1 MQADP
6 LAPTWDGQSRESNR
20 WERLRDIYE
29 KLRLVLDMPALGL
42 GGIDDLLEQLEQ
54 RLDEASLLFPEPDW
68 LDTGVSGSD
77 GMEHYCGNHLGAFV
91 EVLLRAVGRLAE
103 ERARELADAA
113 GGAKAGDGQ

>member
-6 LAPTWDGQSRESNR
+6 LAPVWDGQNRESNR

-42 GGIDDLLEQLEQ
+42 GGIDDLLEQLED
-54 RLDEASLLFPEPDW
+54 RLDEATLLFPEPDW
-68 LDTGVSGSD
+68 LDGDVSGPE

-91 EVLLRAVGRLAE
+91 EVLLQAVGRLAE
-103 ERARELADAA
+103 ERARELV
-113 GGAKAGDGQ
+113 GGADGTEAGDGE